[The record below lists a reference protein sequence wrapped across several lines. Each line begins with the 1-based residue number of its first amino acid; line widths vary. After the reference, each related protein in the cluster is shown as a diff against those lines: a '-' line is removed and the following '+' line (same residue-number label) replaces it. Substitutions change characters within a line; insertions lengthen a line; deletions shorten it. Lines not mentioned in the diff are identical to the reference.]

1 MHSIVYAYM
10 VGMGLMV
17 VIFVGVVPYSTWMY
31 RMDIH
36 NYYDRMDIHAVHRL
50 TYRTWMLLLYLMSRY
65 APELMV
71 MQNV

>member
-36 NYYDRMDIHAVHRL
+36 DRMDIHAVHRL
-50 TYRTWMLLLYLMSRY
+50 TYGTWMLLLYLMSRY

-71 MQNV
+71 MQNL